1 MRSFLILTSALL
13 LTGCA
18 GSPLGDTIAGPEK
31 LAQQDDLYCR
41 SIGLQF
47 GTPQYAE
54 CRMHTTQQRE
64 QRHEGYRN
72 RAIAG
77 LAVAAE
83 LNRPTPPPPTVIC
96 RSMGNT
102 TVCN

>member
-1 MRSFLILTSALL
+1 
-13 LTGCA
+13 
-18 GSPLGDTIAGPEK
+18 
-31 LAQQDDLYCR
+31 
-41 SIGLQF
+41 
-47 GTPQYAE
+47 
-54 CRMHTTQQRE
+54 MHTTQQRE